1 MFGYLVTFALGYGT
15 ARLVDNPDRVR
26 GAARAVADEG
36 RRIGTS
42 VKQMRGRA
50 SGRARRKLKK

>member
-1 MFGYLVTFALGYGT
+1 MFGYIVTFAIGYGT

-50 SGRARRKLKK
+50 SGRRRKLKK